1 MLLCGLR
8 SKCSN
13 ASHLLLLISAL
24 SAVSH
29 PLARAQ
35 TVDDGVMISGR
46 GFFGGYLYTRDSW
59 DHYWE
64 GTLFRANGNIGTLT
78 TQTGTISVNYG
89 VTGRLNLIATIPHV
103 GTDAS
108 QGVLQGQHGW
118 QDLSLAVK
126 FRVHTWRFERLGAL
140 SVFGVPVWGMPLTDY
155 TPDLQ
160 PLSIG
165 LHSMR
170 VGGRSTVNLQTNRG
184 WFLNATGAYTWR
196 GTVTL
201 TGPTISLMTGSFN
214 ELSRY
219 AAGGRL
225 QH

>member
-1 MLLCGLR
+1 MLAGMSVSWPWGRCNTC
-8 SKCSN
+8 SKS
-13 ASHLLLLISAL
+13 ARLVLLVSAL

-46 GFFGGYLYTRDSW
+46 VFFGGYLYTRDSW

-108 QGVLQGQHGW
+108 QGVLQGNT
-118 QDLSLAVK
+118 A
-126 FRVHTWRFERLGAL
+126 
-140 SVFGVPVWGMPLTDY
+140 
-155 TPDLQ
+155 
-160 PLSIG
+160 
-165 LHSMR
+165 
-170 VGGRSTVNLQTNRG
+170 GR
-184 WFLNATGAYTWR
+184 
-196 GTVTL
+196 
-201 TGPTISLMTGSFN
+201 ISA
-214 ELSRY
+214 R
-219 AAGGRL
+219 R
-225 QH
+225 

>member
-1 MLLCGLR
+1 
-8 SKCSN
+8 
-13 ASHLLLLISAL
+13 
-24 SAVSH
+24 
-29 PLARAQ
+29 
-35 TVDDGVMISGR
+35 
-46 GFFGGYLYTRDSW
+46 
-59 DHYWE
+59 
-64 GTLFRANGNIGTLT
+64 
-78 TQTGTISVNYG
+78 

-155 TPDLQ
+155 ITLDRPYYF
-160 PLSIG
+160 
-165 LHSMR
+165 
-170 VGGRSTVNLQTNRG
+170 TNDRF
-184 WFLNATGAYTWR
+184 FLTN
-196 GTVTL
+196 
-201 TGPTISLMTGSFN
+201 
-214 ELSRY
+214 SRY